1 MLTRESFRT
10 CGKMDCDIRVN
21 DRFLEKLQNVE
32 KMMRDIYKP
41 DYEFKVTS
49 GFRCGPCNRQTPGA
63 DPKSK
68 HLTGEALDVY
78 CPDAIERGHLIYC
91 LYMNHI
97 KSFTFDKQRRFI
109 HISNGSQFWAS
120 SY

>member
-10 CGKMDCDIRVN
+10 CKKEDCVIKVN
-21 DRFLEKLQNVE
+21 QGFLEKLQNVE
-32 KMMRDIYKP
+32 KMMRDVYKP
-41 DYEFKVTS
+41 DYEFVVTS
-49 GFRCGPCNRQTPGA
+49 GYRCNACNRQTPGS
-63 DPKSK
+63 DPTSK
-68 HLTGEALDVY
+68 HLTGEALDVV

-91 LYMNHI
+91 LMLNGI

-109 HISNGSQFWAS
+109 HISNGRQFWAS